1 MTQAIPMTPGQAWA
15 TATHE
20 AGAKVAA
27 PDPRCLP
34 LVAEE
39 GLKTTEFWV
48 TVITM
53 IIGCLVAFKVMDDK
67 QSQAIT
73 ALVSLVVPQ
82 VFYALGRS
90 IRKQGTTG

>member
-1 MTQAIPMTPGQAWA
+1 MSQSAPMMPEQVLAAAI
-15 TATHE
+15 HD
-20 AGAKVAA
+20 AGAKVA
-27 PDPRCLP
+27 PDPLRQP

-53 IIGCLVAFKVMDDK
+53 IIGCMVAFRVMDDK
-67 QSQAIT
+67 QGQAIA

-82 VFYALGRS
+82 AFYALGRS
-90 IRKQGTTG
+90 IRKQGTNG